1 MIFYNMENFLEFI
14 NEKSRFVKIPE
25 TLNLE
30 YLEYLNYKLSDEL
43 PTDLLKNNLE
53 LYVGIFEKKG
63 IYVNVTVVKDD
74 LLKYV
79 RGYDSE
85 IIFPNNGELKTINSD
100 VLKSDIYD
108 TREEAT
114 LKALIKAKE
123 IYNAYFVRS
132 NKTDG

>member
-1 MIFYNMENFLEFI
+1 MIFYNMKNFLEFI
-14 NEKSRFVKIPE
+14 NEKSKFVKIPE

-43 PTDLLKNNLE
+43 PIDLLQNNLD

-63 IYVNVTVVKDD
+63 VYINITVEKDD

-85 IIFPNNGELKTINSD
+85 IIFINNGDLITINSN
-100 VLKSDIYD
+100 VLKNDVYE

-114 LKALIKAKE
+114 LKALIKANE
-123 IYNAYFVRS
+123 IFKIYFKQS
-132 NKTDG
+132 Y

>member
-1 MIFYNMENFLEFI
+1 MIFYNMKNFLEFI
-14 NEKSRFVKIPE
+14 NEKSKFVKIPE

-43 PTDLLKNNLE
+43 PIDLLQNNLD

-63 IYVNVTVVKDD
+63 VYINITVEKDD

-85 IIFPNNGELKTINSD
+85 IIFINNGDLITINSD
-100 VLKSDIYD
+100 VLKNDIYD

-114 LKALIKAKE
+114 LKALIKANE
-123 IYNAYFVRS
+123 IFKIYFKQS
-132 NKTDG
+132 Y

>member
-1 MIFYNMENFLEFI
+1 MIFYNMKNFLEFI
-14 NEKSRFVKIPE
+14 NEKSKFVKIPE

-30 YLEYLNYKLSDEL
+30 YLEYLNYKLSDKL
-43 PTDLLKNNLE
+43 PIDLLQNNLD
-53 LYVGIFEKKG
+53 LYVGIFEKKD
-63 IYVNVTVVKDD
+63 IFINVKVVKDD

-85 IIFPNNGELKTINSD
+85 IIFINNGDLITINSD
-100 VLKSDIYD
+100 VLKNDIYD

-123 IYNAYFVRS
+123 IYNVYFKRS
-132 NKTDG
+132 N

>member
-1 MIFYNMENFLEFI
+1 MIFYNMKNFLEFI
-14 NEKSRFVKIPE
+14 NEKSKFVKIPE

-43 PTDLLKNNLE
+43 PIDLLQNNLD

-63 IYVNVTVVKDD
+63 VYINITVIKDD

-85 IIFPNNGELKTINSD
+85 IIFINNGDLITINSD
-100 VLKSDIYD
+100 VLKNDIYD

-123 IYNAYFVRS
+123 IYNIYIKRS
-132 NKTDG
+132 N

>member
-1 MIFYNMENFLEFI
+1 MIFYNMKNFLEFI
-14 NEKSRFVKIPE
+14 NEKSKFVKIPE

-43 PTDLLKNNLE
+43 PIDVVQNNLD

-63 IYVNVTVVKDD
+63 VYINITVEKDD

-85 IIFPNNGELKTINSD
+85 IIFINNGDLITINSD
-100 VLKSDIYD
+100 VLKNDVYE
-108 TREEAT
+108 TRPEAT
-114 LKALIKAKE
+114 LKALIKANE
-123 IYNAYFVRS
+123 IFKIYFKQS
-132 NKTDG
+132 Y

>member
-1 MIFYNMENFLEFI
+1 MIFYNMKNFLEFI
-14 NEKSRFVKIPE
+14 NEKSKFVKIPE

-43 PTDLLKNNLE
+43 PIDLLQNNLD

-63 IYVNVTVVKDD
+63 VYINITVEKDD

-85 IIFPNNGELKTINSD
+85 IIFINNGDLITINSD
-100 VLKSDIYD
+100 VLKNDVYE

-114 LKALIKAKE
+114 LKALIKANE
-123 IYNAYFVRS
+123 IFKIYFKQS
-132 NKTDG
+132 Y

>member
-1 MIFYNMENFLEFI
+1 MKNFLEFI
-14 NEKSRFVKIPE
+14 NEKSKFVKIPE

-43 PTDLLKNNLE
+43 PIDLLQNNLD

-63 IYVNVTVVKDD
+63 VYINITVEKDD

-85 IIFPNNGELKTINSD
+85 IIFINNGDLITINSD
-100 VLKSDIYD
+100 VLKNDVYE

-114 LKALIKAKE
+114 LKALIKANE
-123 IYNAYFVRS
+123 IFKIYFKQS
-132 NKTDG
+132 Y

>member
-1 MIFYNMENFLEFI
+1 MIFYNMKNFLEFI
-14 NEKSRFVKIPE
+14 NEKSKFVKIPE

-43 PTDLLKNNLE
+43 PIDLLQNNLD

-63 IYVNVTVVKDD
+63 VYINITVEKDD

-85 IIFPNNGELKTINSD
+85 IIFINNGDLITINSD
-100 VLKSDIYD
+100 VLKNDVYE
-108 TREEAT
+108 TRPEAT
-114 LKALIKAKE
+114 LKALIKANE
-123 IYNAYFVRS
+123 IFKIYFKQS
-132 NKTDG
+132 Y

>member
-1 MIFYNMENFLEFI
+1 MTFYNMKNFLEFI
-14 NEKSRFVKIPE
+14 NEKSKFVKIPE

-43 PTDLLKNNLE
+43 PIDLLQNNLD

-63 IYVNVTVVKDD
+63 IFINVKVVKDY

-85 IIFPNNGELKTINSD
+85 IIFINNGDLITINSD
-100 VLKSDIYD
+100 VLKNDIYD

-123 IYNAYFVRS
+123 IYNIYIKRS
-132 NKTDG
+132 N

>member
-1 MIFYNMENFLEFI
+1 MKNFLEFI
-14 NEKSRFVKIPE
+14 NEKSKFVKIPE

-43 PTDLLKNNLE
+43 PIDLLQNNLD

-63 IYVNVTVVKDD
+63 VYINITVIKDD

-85 IIFPNNGELKTINSD
+85 IIFINNGDLITINSD
-100 VLKSDIYD
+100 VLKNDVYE
-108 TREEAT
+108 TRQEAT
-114 LKALIKAKE
+114 LKALIKANDVFK
-123 IYNAYFVRS
+123 IYFKQSY
-132 NKTDG
+132 

>member
-1 MIFYNMENFLEFI
+1 MKNFLEFI
-14 NEKSRFVKIPE
+14 NEKSKFVKIPE

-43 PTDLLKNNLE
+43 PIDLLQNNLD

-63 IYVNVTVVKDD
+63 VYINITVIKDD

-85 IIFPNNGELKTINSD
+85 IIFINNGDLITINSD
-100 VLKSDIYD
+100 VLKNDVYE

-114 LKALIKAKE
+114 LKALIKANE
-123 IYNAYFVRS
+123 IFKIYFKQS
-132 NKTDG
+132 Y

>member
-1 MIFYNMENFLEFI
+1 MIFYNMKNFLEFI
-14 NEKSRFVKIPE
+14 NEKSKFVKIPE

-43 PTDLLKNNLE
+43 PIDLLQNNLD

-63 IYVNVTVVKDD
+63 VYINITVEKDD

-85 IIFPNNGELKTINSD
+85 IIFINNGDLITINSD
-100 VLKSDIYD
+100 VLKNDVYE

-114 LKALIKAKE
+114 LKALIKANE
-123 IYNAYFVRS
+123 IFKNQE
-132 NKTDG
+132 